1 MLSCFFI
8 KTVSF
13 DKKELKKILLFQAAV
28 FLFFFLSGQVSVM
41 KMVGKNAEGYKPS
54 TGIFYFFDI
63 PVNPVENNSVIVEL
77 FDFGNFSVKNNS
89 GKEPTAYL
97 SVKAGF
103 RHIFSAEGKTGLFI
117 EPQAGYCWT
126 TADKSYSTIQGG
138 LALAIVTGYSMEVG
152 FSGNS
157 LLFGFK
163 YETDLPG
170 SNKQINT
177 IGFRF
182 AFNYSFKG
190 N

>member
-1 MLSCFFI
+1 MLFCFFI
-8 KTVSF
+8 KAVSF
-13 DKKELKKILLFQAAV
+13 NKRDLKKILLFQATV

-41 KMVGKNAEGYKPS
+41 KMVGKNAKGYKPGI
-54 TGIFYFFDI
+54 GIFYSFDI
-63 PVNPVENNSVIVEL
+63 AVNPVENNSVIFEL
-77 FDFGNFSVKNNS
+77 FDFGNFSVKNNY

-97 SVKAGF
+97 SVKTGF

-126 TADKSYSTIQGG
+126 TSDKSYSTIQGG

-152 FSGNS
+152 FRGNS

-170 SNKQINT
+170 SVKQINT

>member
-8 KTVSF
+8 RAVSF
-13 DKKELKKILLFQAAV
+13 NKRDLKKILLFQSAL
-28 FLFFFLSGQVSVM
+28 FLFFFLSAQVSVM
-41 KMVGKNAEGYKPS
+41 KIVGKNAEGYNPG
-54 TGIFYFFDI
+54 TGIFYSFDL
-63 PVNPVENNSVIVEL
+63 PVNPVENNSVTFEL
-77 FDFGNFSVKNNS
+77 FDFGNFQVKNNS
-89 GKEPTAYL
+89 GKEAEAYL

-126 TADKSYSTIQGG
+126 TSDKSYSTIQGG
-138 LALAIVTGYSMEVG
+138 LALAIVMGYSLDVG

-170 SNKQINT
+170 SDKQINT

>member
-13 DKKELKKILLFQAAV
+13 DKKDLKKILLFQAAV
-28 FLFFFLSGQVSVM
+28 FLYFSLSGQVSIM
-41 KMVGKNAEGYKPS
+41 KIVGKNAEGYKPS
-54 TGIFYFFDI
+54 AGIFYSFDI
-63 PVNPVENNSVIVEL
+63 PVNPVENNSVIFEL
-77 FDFGNFSVKNNS
+77 FDFGNFYVKNNS
-89 GKEPTAYL
+89 GKEATAYL

-126 TADKSYSTIQGG
+126 SDNSYSTIQGG
-138 LALAIVTGYSMEVG
+138 LALAIVTGYSVEVG

-170 SNKQINT
+170 NNKQINT

-182 AFNYSFKG
+182 AFNYSFKAK
-190 N
+190 

>member
-1 MLSCFFI
+1 MLPCFFI

-13 DKKELKKILLFQAAV
+13 NKKELKKILSFQAAV
-28 FLFFFLSGQVSVM
+28 FLYFSLSGQVSVM
-41 KMVGKNAEGYKPS
+41 KIVGKNGEGYKPG
-54 TGIFYFFDI
+54 TGIFYSFDI
-63 PVNPVENNSVIVEL
+63 PVNPVENNSVTIEL

-103 RHIFSAEGKTGLFI
+103 RHIFNSEGKTGLFI

-126 TADKSYSTIQGG
+126 TSDKSYSTIQGG
-138 LALAIVTGYSMEVG
+138 PALAIVTGYSLEVG

-182 AFNYSFKG
+182 AFNYNFKAK
-190 N
+190 

>member
-1 MLSCFFI
+1 MWSCFFI
-8 KTVSF
+8 KAFSCNIR
-13 DKKELKKILLFQAAV
+13 DLKKILLFQAAM

-41 KMVGKNAEGYKPS
+41 KIVGKNSEGYKP
-54 TGIFYFFDI
+54 TVGIFYSFDI
-63 PVNPVENNSVIVEL
+63 PVNPAENNSVIFEL
-77 FDFGNFSVKNNS
+77 FDFENFNVKNNY
-89 GKEPTAYL
+89 GKEPAASL

-103 RHIFSAEGKTGLFI
+103 RHIFTAEGKTGLFI

-126 TADKSYSTIQGG
+126 TADKSYTTIQGG

-152 FSGNS
+152 FSGHS

-163 YETDLPG
+163 YETNLPG
-170 SNKQINT
+170 GNQQINT

>member
-8 KTVSF
+8 RAVSF
-13 DKKELKKILLFQAAV
+13 NKKDLKKILLSQAAV
-28 FLFFFLSGQVSVM
+28 FLFLFLSGQVSVM
-41 KMVGKNAEGYKPS
+41 KIVGKNAEGYKPS
-54 TGIFYFFDI
+54 TGIYYSFDI
-63 PVNPVENNSVIVEL
+63 PVNPEENNSVIFEL
-77 FDFGNFSVKNNS
+77 FDFGNFNVKNNS
-89 GKEPTAYL
+89 GKDMTAYL
-97 SVKAGF
+97 SAKAGF

-126 TADKSYSTIQGG
+126 TADKSYTTIQGG
-138 LALAIVTGYSMEVG
+138 LAFAIVTGYSMEVG
-152 FSGNS
+152 FSGHS

>member
-8 KTVSF
+8 EAVSF
-13 DKKELKKILLFQAAV
+13 NKKDLKKILLFQPAM
-28 FLFFFLSGQVSVM
+28 FLFFFLSGQVSVT
-41 KMVGKNAEGYKPS
+41 KIVGKNAEGYKPG
-54 TGIFYFFDI
+54 TGIFYSFDI
-63 PVNPVENNSVIVEL
+63 PVNPTENNSVSIEL

-126 TADKSYSTIQGG
+126 TSDKSYSSIQGG
-138 LALAIVTGYSMEVG
+138 LALAIVTGYSLEVG

-157 LLFGFK
+157 LLFGLK

-170 SNKQINT
+170 SNQQIST
-177 IGFRF
+177 VGFRF
-182 AFNYSFKG
+182 AFNYSFKR

>member
-8 KTVSF
+8 KVVLF
-13 DKKELKKILLFQAAV
+13 NKRDLKKILLFQAAI

-41 KMVGKNAEGYKPS
+41 KIVGKNAGGYKP
-54 TGIFYFFDI
+54 TIGIFYFFDI
-63 PVNPVENNSVIVEL
+63 PVNPEENNSISFEV
-77 FDFGNFSVKNNS
+77 FDFGNFSVKNNY
-89 GKEPTAYL
+89 GNEPAASL
-97 SVKAGF
+97 SVKGGF
-103 RHIFSAEGKTGLFI
+103 RHIFSAEGKTGFFI
-117 EPQAGYCWT
+117 EPQAGYSWT
-126 TADKSYSTIQGG
+126 TSDKSYSTIQGG

-152 FSGNS
+152 FSGHS

-170 SNKQINT
+170 SNQQINT

>member
-1 MLSCFFI
+1 MLPCFFKAI
-8 KTVSF
+8 SF
-13 DKKELKKILLFQAAV
+13 NKKDLKKIILFQAAV

-41 KMVGKNAEGYKPS
+41 KIVGKNEQGYKTT
-54 TGIFYFFDI
+54 TGIFYSFDI
-63 PVNPVENNSVIVEL
+63 PVNPAENNSVIVEL
-77 FDFGNFSVKNNS
+77 FDFGNFNVKNNS
-89 GKEPTAYL
+89 GRAPSAYL
-97 SVKAGF
+97 SVKTGF

-126 TADKSYSTIQGG
+126 TSDKSYSNIQGG
-138 LALAIVTGYSMEVG
+138 LALAIVTGYSLEVG
-152 FSGNS
+152 FSGHS
-157 LLFGFK
+157 ILFGFK

-170 SNKQINT
+170 RDQQINT

>member
-8 KTVSF
+8 KAVSF
-13 DKKELKKILLFQAAV
+13 NKENLKKILLCQAAV

-41 KMVGKNAEGYKPS
+41 KIVGKNAEGYKPS
-54 TGIFYFFDI
+54 TGIFYSFDI
-63 PVNPVENNSVIVEL
+63 PVNPMENNSVILEL
-77 FDFGNFSVKNNS
+77 FDFGNFNVKNNS
-89 GKEPTAYL
+89 GKEPSACL

-126 TADKSYSTIQGG
+126 TSDKSYSTIQGG
-138 LALAIVTGYSMEVG
+138 LALAIVTGYSLEVG
-152 FSGNS
+152 YSGNS

-170 SNKQINT
+170 NNKQINT

-182 AFNYSFKG
+182 AFNYCFKG

>member
-1 MLSCFFI
+1 MLSCFLI
-8 KTVSF
+8 KAVSF
-13 DKKELKKILLFQAAV
+13 NKRDLKKILLFQAAV

-41 KMVGKNAEGYKPS
+41 KIVGKNAEGYKAG
-54 TGIFYFFDI
+54 TGIFYSFDI
-63 PVNPVENNSVIVEL
+63 PVNPMENNSVIIEL
-77 FDFGNFSVKNNS
+77 FDFGNFYVKNNS

-126 TADKSYSTIQGG
+126 TLDKSYSSIQGG
-138 LALAIVTGYSMEVG
+138 LALAIVTGYSLEVG

-157 LLFGFK
+157 LLFGLK

-170 SNKQINT
+170 SNKQIST
-177 IGFRF
+177 VGFRF
-182 AFNYSFKG
+182 AFNYSFKR